1 MDALIW
7 NIRSVNTQQAFE
19 MLIKSHRKNHYE
31 FIGLMEPMQQARTLE
46 RYRNR
51 IGFAQAI
58 ANVSNKIWAFIDEVY
73 EVTVM
78 YNLVQQLT
86 LRLYHSETHVEF
98 VLTLVYAKCD
108 AIERIELWDS
118 LYYMAS
124 DMTIPWLVGGDFNVI
139 WDEEEKFGG
148 LPVHLNE
155 IDDFRHCINTCNL
168 SDLGFKGSIFTWWN
182 GRAEE
187 DCIFKRLDRC
197 VANVEFQQIFPG
209 IEVQHL
215 AKIGS
220 DHSPMQLRCDIKNPP
235 VKKPFRFL
243 NFWVEHASFKEVVKQ
258 NWNAD
263 FSANPY
269 VLFNHKLKKVKKAL
283 SGWSKSTYGDIF
295 QKIASLEEVVIV
307 HEAEFEANPT
317 KQNKQRLQKVQAE
330 LIRYLA
336 LEEKYWKQKSGMS
349 WFKDGDRNTK
359 FFHAQVRG
367 RRKKLQLS
375 RIQNSQGMWIEEEEE
390 IAAEAIQFFQDQF
403 SESAA
408 PTSFDIISHVP

>member
-31 FIGLMEPMQQARTLE
+31 FIGLMELMQQARTLE
-46 RYRNR
+46 KYRNR
-51 IGFAQAI
+51 IGFAQVI

-148 LPVHLNE
+148 LLVHLNE
-155 IDDFRHCINTCNL
+155 IDDFRHSINTCNL
-168 SDLGFKGSIFTWWN
+168 SDLGFK
-182 GRAEE
+182 
-187 DCIFKRLDRC
+187 
-197 VANVEFQQIFPG
+197 G

-220 DHSPMQLRCDIKNPP
+220 DHSPMQLRCDIKKPP

-243 NFWVEHASFKEVVKQ
+243 NFLVEHASFKEVVKQ

-317 KQNKQRLQKVQAE
+317 KQNRQRLQNVQAE

-349 WFKDGDRNTK
+349 
-359 FFHAQVRG
+359 
-367 RRKKLQLS
+367 
-375 RIQNSQGMWIEEEEE
+375 
-390 IAAEAIQFFQDQF
+390 
-403 SESAA
+403 
-408 PTSFDIISHVP
+408 

>member
-58 ANVSNKIWAFIDEVY
+58 SNVSNKIWAFIDEVY

-78 YNLVQQLT
+78 YNFVQQLT
-86 LRLYHSETHVEF
+86 LRLYHFETHVEF

-108 AIERIELWDS
+108 AIERTELWDS

-124 DMTIPWLVGGDFNVI
+124 DMTIPWLVRGDFNVI

-148 LPVHLNE
+148 LP
-155 IDDFRHCINTCNL
+155 
-168 SDLGFKGSIFTWWN
+168 
-182 GRAEE
+182 GRGGLYFQKARQM
-187 DCIFKRLDRC
+187 CGQS
-197 VANVEFQQIFPG
+197 EFQQIFPG

-220 DHSPMQLRCDIKNPP
+220 DHSPMQLRYDIKNPP

-243 NFWVEHASFKEVVKQ
+243 NFWLEHASFKEVVKQ

-263 FSANPY
+263 FSANQY

-283 SGWSKSTYGDIF
+283 SGWGKSTYGDIF
-295 QKIASLEEVVIV
+295 QKIASFEEVVIV
-307 HEAEFEANPT
+307 HEAEFEVNPT
-317 KQNKQRLQKVQAE
+317 KQNRQRLQKVQTE

-349 WFKDGDRNTK
+349 WFKDGDRNINFSMRKLEVEERSCNCPEFRT
-359 FFHAQVRG
+359 VRVCG
-367 RRKKLQLS
+367 
-375 RIQNSQGMWIEEEEE
+375 
-390 IAAEAIQFFQDQF
+390 
-403 SESAA
+403 
-408 PTSFDIISHVP
+408 